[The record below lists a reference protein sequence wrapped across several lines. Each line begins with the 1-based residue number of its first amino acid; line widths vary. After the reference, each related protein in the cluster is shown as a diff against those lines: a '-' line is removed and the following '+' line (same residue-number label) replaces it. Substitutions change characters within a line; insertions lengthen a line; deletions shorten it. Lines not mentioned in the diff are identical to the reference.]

1 MSSPRVTK
9 IFQAMPDQIRRL
21 GAYRYDESLVIV
33 FLGRADSTNDTGA
46 VGADAV
52 VIDID
57 SQPSWTAGNRR
68 AVIVAVPAADL
79 NNTAAMKTQ
88 SHASGL
94 FLDGSVRFKMY
105 LETPSAVT
113 DSQSYW
119 DRVVTQHLVGQLG
132 APTEL
137 LYCAHS
143 TEPTVKGVNGASST
157 ASFTTA
163 GVMLPYGM
171 TYPGG
176 V

>member
-9 IFQAMPDQIRRL
+9 LLQGMVDQIRRL
-21 GAYRYDESLVIV
+21 GGYHFDESQVTV
-33 FLGRADSTNDTGA
+33 FLGRADSTNDTGD
-46 VGADAV
+46 VGKDAI

-57 SQPSWTAGNRR
+57 ANTWASNNRR
-68 AVIVAVPAADL
+68 VIVIATPASDL

-94 FLDGSVRFKMY
+94 FLDGSVRWRAY
-105 LETPSAVT
+105 LETPSLVT
-113 DSQSYW
+113 DSLSAW
-119 DRVVTQHLVGQLG
+119 DRVVTQHLLGQLA

-137 LYCAHS
+137 MFCAHG
-143 TEPTVKGVNGASST
+143 TEPTVKGVNGAGSS
-157 ASFTTA
+157 ASFTSA
-163 GVMLPYGM
+163 GVMLPYGL